1 MMPDDDD
8 VLGFTLSNKLFTQ
21 NAWHEGYFAKKK
33 KYFYRINFFLLI
45 IYCKIMFIFY
55 HLHPLFHSLFF
66 FIYFWLQ
73 RRARNENWVNGG
85 KNSGKKY
92 KKLIKRSLSLKVNLI
107 YCIFYDLC
115 NKCDFNK
122 GKQQECGG
130 GGGVEREDHA
140 M

>member
-1 MMPDDDD
+1 MKIG
-8 VLGFTLSNKLFTQ
+8 LTE
-21 NAWHEGYFAKKK
+21 A
-33 KYFYRINFFLLI
+33 RIQVR
-45 IYCKIMFIFY
+45 
-55 HLHPLFHSLFF
+55 ST
-66 FIYFWLQ
+66 
-73 RRARNENWVNGG
+73 
-85 KNSGKKY
+85 